1 MKKFFLSLTMLVF
14 AFAAMSQNL
23 ESINDLMGEFKYK
36 EAKTAIDKYLSNPKK
51 ATDAEAWYYKGRIY
65 NALSNDSTVPQ
76 SELLALRK
84 DAFAAFQEN
93 QKLDKKDV
101 FLALEAH
108 VSYLNVYYGFYDLGA
123 KEFNAKNYDGALT
136 AFKWANDVK
145 DFILEKKYTYTD
157 AKLSVLDTSLI
168 MNIGASAIQAKK
180 EPEAIAYYM
189 KIINAGVT
197 GSDYRDIY
205 EYVAEYYSKSDNESA
220 MNEVL
225 AKAKK
230 AYPTYDYWMELSLRY
245 TSKKGDPAA
254 LMAKYEQL
262 IAENPTNFVMSYNYA
277 VELYN
282 SLYGKDAKQAGDSMV
297 AKKLTASLK
306 NTISLEKDDNTA
318 NVLMCNHLYNMSSEL
333 VNATNAIKVP
343 KGDDIKK
350 KSDLKAAS
358 NRAMD
363 ECISYSEMAV
373 KYFESISNKT
383 NLQKANYKIVL
394 GYLSDIY
401 TLKKNPAKAAEY
413 EKKYAAA
420 DKL

>member
-1 MKKFFLSLTMLVF
+1 
-14 AFAAMSQNL
+14 
-23 ESINDLMGEFKYK
+23 
-36 EAKTAIDKYLSNPKK
+36 
-51 ATDAEAWYYKGRIY
+51 
-65 NALSNDSTVPQ
+65 
-76 SELLALRK
+76 
-84 DAFAAFQEN
+84 
-93 QKLDKKDV
+93 
-101 FLALEAH
+101 
-108 VSYLNVYYGFYDLGA
+108 LGA
-123 KEFNAKNYDGALT
+123 KEFNSKNYDGALT

-145 DFILEKKYTYTD
+145 DFIIEKKYTYKD
-157 AKLSVLDTSLI
+157 ATLSALDTSLI

-180 EPEAIAYYM
+180 EAEAISFYM

-197 GSDYRDIY
+197 SSDYRDIY
-205 EYVAEYYSKSDNESA
+205 EYVAEYYAKTDNEAA

-230 AYPTYDYWMELSLRY
+230 AYPTYDYWMELSLRT

-262 IAENPTNFVMSYNYA
+262 IAENPNNFVMSYNYA

-282 SLYGKDAKQAGDSMV
+282 SLYGKEAKNAGDSVM
-297 AKKLTASLK
+297 AKKLTATLK
-306 NTISLEKDDNTA
+306 NTMAIEKDDNTA

-333 VNATNAIKVP
+333 VNATNAIKAP

-350 KSDLKAAS
+350 KNDLKAAS

-363 ECISYSEMAV
+363 ECIAYSEMAV
-373 KYFESISNKT
+373 KFFESNPNKS